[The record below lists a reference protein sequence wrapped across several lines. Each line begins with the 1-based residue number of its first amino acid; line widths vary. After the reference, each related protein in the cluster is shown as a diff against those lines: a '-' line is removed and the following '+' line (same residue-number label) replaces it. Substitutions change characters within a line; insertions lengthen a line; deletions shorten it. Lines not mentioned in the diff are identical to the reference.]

1 MVVLVQFGQME
12 TLQKDFVE
20 DKIVKGKME
29 NTLGGLNVAFGM
41 AILVNQSLLQ
51 VNVLN
56 TVFMPLMVTLSYQ
69 ESPKKSC

>member
-1 MVVLVQFGQME
+1 MVVLVQSGQME

-41 AILVNQSLLQ
+41 AILVNQSLL
-51 VNVLN
+51 
-56 TVFMPLMVTLSYQ
+56 
-69 ESPKKSC
+69 

>member
-1 MVVLVQFGQME
+1 MVVLVQSGQME

-29 NTLGGLNVAFGM
+29 NILGGLNVAIGM
-41 AILVNQSLLQ
+41 ATLVNQSRLW

-56 TVFMPLMVTLSYQ
+56 IICTPLMVALDQ
-69 ESPKKSC
+69 RVSPK